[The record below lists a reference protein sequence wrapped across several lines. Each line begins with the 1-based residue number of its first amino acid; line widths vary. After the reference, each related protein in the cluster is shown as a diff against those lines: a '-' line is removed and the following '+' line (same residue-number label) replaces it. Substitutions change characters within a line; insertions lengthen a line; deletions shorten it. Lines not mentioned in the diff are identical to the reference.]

1 MATIDDRSIDDR
13 IDNLR
18 IEYIQI
24 TDMTSE
30 NGSLFE
36 TLREKI
42 TKLQTCYNEYITDH
56 KGHLFIFGLDCFNYQ
71 AKIIDVE
78 YDDMRR
84 LYSSITNRMYC
95 EYYKLHQIIIKYIY
109 DNIDDKKV
117 LM

>member
-1 MATIDDRSIDDR
+1 MTAIDNRTIDERVDT
-13 IDNLR
+13 LR

-30 NGSLFE
+30 NGNLFE

-84 LYSSITNRMYC
+84 LYSSITN
-95 EYYKLHQIIIKYIY
+95 LSLIHI
-109 DNIDDKKV
+109 
-117 LM
+117 

>member
-1 MATIDDRSIDDR
+1 MSTIDDRVEH
-13 IDNLR
+13 LR
-18 IEYIQI
+18 TEFINI

-30 NGSLFE
+30 NGQLFE

-42 TKLQTCYNEYITDH
+42 TKLQTWYNEYITDH

-84 LYSSITNRMYC
+84 MYYSITNT
-95 EYYKLHQIIIKYIY
+95 LLKYQRRRLY
-109 DNIDDKKV
+109 TFSEV
-117 LM
+117 L